1 MQESEIVTGNLR
13 SEYHFIFTA
22 LSLNFLTC
30 SCIIKL
36 QISHIRLGAIDASM
50 TDRSNEEWIAALRA
64 PGEAAQAKALA
75 DLRKRLQRGI
85 YFYLSQD
92 RSDLRGLAAQE
103 LAQMA
108 EDLAQDATLR
118 VMANLDNFR
127 GESRFT
133 TWANKIAV
141 RLAIS
146 DLRRAR
152 YKDFSLD
159 ELTADGELLPAS
171 TRLVTSSAPTPEKVA
186 ERDDVMEKIETALQE
201 ALTERQYQAL
211 VAVALKGIPMDV
223 LAERMGTNRNA
234 LYKLIHDARRKLK
247 THLEAQG
254 ISTDYMM
261 NLFQN

>member
-1 MQESEIVTGNLR
+1 
-13 SEYHFIFTA
+13 
-22 LSLNFLTC
+22 
-30 SCIIKL
+30 
-36 QISHIRLGAIDASM
+36 M
-50 TDRSNEEWIAALRA
+50 TDRTNEQWIAALR
-64 PGEAAQAKALA
+64 GRGDAAQDDALEE
-75 DLRKRLQRGI
+75 LRSRLQRSI

-92 RSDLRGLAAQE
+92 RSDLRDLAGHE
-103 LAQMA
+103 LGQMA

-118 VMANLDNFR
+118 VMDNLENFR

-159 ELTADGELLPAS
+159 ELTADGELLP
-171 TRLVTSSAPTPEKVA
+171 SSSRMVSDAPPTPEKAA
-186 ERDDVMEKIETALQE
+186 ERDDVLEKIELALKE
-201 ALTERQYQAL
+201 SLTERQYQAL

-223 LAERMGTNRNA
+223 LAERMGSNRNA

-247 THLEAQG
+247 ARLESEG

>member
-1 MQESEIVTGNLR
+1 
-13 SEYHFIFTA
+13 
-22 LSLNFLTC
+22 
-30 SCIIKL
+30 
-36 QISHIRLGAIDASM
+36 M
-50 TDRSNEEWIAALRA
+50 TDRTNEEWLAALRQNGD
-64 PGEAAQAKALA
+64 PAQSAALA
-75 DLRKRLQRGI
+75 DLRKRLQRSVF
-85 YFYLSQD
+85 FYLSQD

-118 VMANLDNFR
+118 VIDNLERFR

-133 TWANKIAV
+133 TWATKIAI

-146 DLRRAR
+146 DLRRSR

-159 ELTADGELLPAS
+159 ELTADGDLLPIS
-171 TRLVTSSAPTPEKVA
+171 TRLAASAAPTPEKVA
-186 ERDDVMEKIETALQE
+186 ERDDVLEKIELALKQS
-201 ALTERQYQAL
+201 LTERQYQAL
-211 VAVALKGIPMDV
+211 VAVAIKGVPMDV

-254 ISTDYMM
+254 ISSDYMM

>member
-1 MQESEIVTGNLR
+1 
-13 SEYHFIFTA
+13 
-22 LSLNFLTC
+22 
-30 SCIIKL
+30 
-36 QISHIRLGAIDASM
+36 M
-50 TDRSNEEWIAALRA
+50 TDRTNEQWLAALRQD
-64 PGEAAQAKALA
+64 GGAAQAEALEA
-75 DLRKRLQRGI
+75 LRTRLQRSI
-85 YFYLSQD
+85 FFYLSQD
-92 RSDLRGLAAQE
+92 RSDLRGLAAHE
-103 LAQMA
+103 LQQMA

-118 VMANLDNFR
+118 VMDNLENFR

-159 ELTADGELLPAS
+159 ELTAEGDLLPS
-171 TRLVTSSAPTPEKVA
+171 SSHLGSSAGPSPEKAA
-186 ERDDVMEKIETALQE
+186 ERDDVLEQIELALKE
-201 ALTERQYQAL
+201 SLTERQHQAL

-223 LAERMGTNRNA
+223 LAERMGSNRNA

-247 THLEAQG
+247 THLESQG

-261 NLFQN
+261 NLFGN

>member
-1 MQESEIVTGNLR
+1 MSQ
-13 SEYHFIFTA
+13 
-22 LSLNFLTC
+22 
-30 SCIIKL
+30 
-36 QISHIRLGAIDASM
+36 
-50 TDRSNEEWIAALRA
+50 RSNEEWIDALQNA
-64 PGEAAQAKALA
+64 DPAIQAEALG
-75 DLRKRLQRGI
+75 DLRVRLQRGI

-118 VMANLDNFR
+118 IMANLENFR

-152 YKDFSLD
+152 YRDFSLD
-159 ELTADGELLPAS
+159 ELSADGDLLPGAG
-171 TRLVTSSAPTPEKVA
+171 RLATPSAPTPEKVA
-186 ERDDVMEKIETALQE
+186 ERDDVMEKIELALQE

-211 VAVALKGIPMDV
+211 VAVALKGIPMEV